1 MSDSD
6 WTPPRRWYRSLY
18 WRIAA
23 GFIAFLAATLV
34 AQVALFLWL
43 SSQRDE
49 ALPPRLLANLAALVA
64 DEIAAEA
71 SRAPEADLAD
81 LARAR
86 FDDLARPAAI
96 VFADGRVVA
105 SSAAQPPEPLVRTT
119 LRRLAGDDREA
130 AWAARRPGPFGRR
143 APPRPG
149 FDREGGSPGASRAIG
164 PIPWAVAPVRV
175 GDRVPAAVFV
185 ARGRPPG
192 AIARELAPWLAAGLA
207 LLLVGG
213 TALAAVAIFRPAHA
227 RLRDLESAVRRFGD
241 GDRAARASTR
251 GGDEVSAVAAAFN
264 RMADEAGA
272 RESALVEADRAR
284 RQLLADVSHE
294 LRTPLTSIRGYAET
308 LTLPGF
314 APPTAPG
321 QHAVHVV
328 GVEAQRLER
337 IVNDLLDLA
346 RLDAGGAPL
355 EVTPVAVRDL
365 FTRAEE
371 RHRPDAEAA
380 GIVLAVRID
389 PGAEVVPGDEVR
401 LEQVVQNLTANAV
414 RHALA
419 RRPCRAGG
427 PARRRRRAV
436 DGDRRRRRHRSRA
449 PAARLRSLLQGRSVA
464 GGQRRH
470 RAGAVDRQGD
480 RRASRRLGA
489 GVEHAGRADHL
500 RGPAAGVAAL

>member
-1 MSDSD
+1 M
-6 WTPPRRWYRSLY
+6 
-18 WRIAA
+18 
-23 GFIAFLAATLV
+23 
-34 AQVALFLWL
+34 
-43 SSQRDE
+43 
-49 ALPPRLLANLAALVA
+49 
-64 DEIAAEA
+64 
-71 SRAPEADLAD
+71 
-81 LARAR
+81 
-86 FDDLARPAAI
+86 
-96 VFADGRVVA
+96 
-105 SSAAQPPEPLVRTT
+105 
-119 LRRLAGDDREA
+119 
-130 AWAARRPGPFGRR
+130 
-143 APPRPG
+143 
-149 FDREGGSPGASRAIG
+149 G

-207 LLLVGG
+207 VLLVAG

-308 LTLPGF
+308 LTLPDF

-355 EVTPVAVRDL
+355 EVAPVAVRDL

-371 RHRPDAEAA
+371 RHGPDAEAA
-380 GIVLAVRID
+380 GIALACSHRSRGRGG
-389 PGAEVVPGDEVR
+389 PRRRSAPGTGGAEPDRQRGAAR
-401 LEQVVQNLTANAV
+401 P
-414 RHALA
+414 A
-419 RRPCRAGG
+419 RRPC
-427 PARRRRRAV
+427 
-436 DGDRRRRRHRSRA
+436 
-449 PAARLRSLLQGRSVA
+449 
-464 GGQRRH
+464 
-470 RAGAVDRQGD
+470 GAVGH
-480 RRASRRLGA
+480 GA
-489 GVEHAGRADHL
+489 TATTCG
-500 RGPAAGVAAL
+500 